1 MTSRSLHL
9 TNEPLPMK
17 APFAISGHVFTRMPC
32 VVATLTQGGARGR
45 GEAAGVYY
53 LRDDVAHMTA
63 EIERVRPEIERGA
76 SRRELQAMLPPG
88 GARNALDCAMWE
100 LEAELAGRPAWRL
113 AGIDA
118 PQPLVTTL
126 TAGADTPERMADRAR
141 SFTGARALKLKLT
154 GEPDL
159 DARRVEAVAAARP
172 GVWLG
177 VDANQGYDLDG
188 LKAALPAFERCGVRL
203 VEQPLPRG
211 REAELDGFRSP
222 IPLAA
227 DESVLS
233 SADLPAAVGRFSVI
247 NIKLD
252 KCGGL
257 TEALAMVEAAR
268 RLGFDLM
275 VGNMAGTSWAM
286 APAFIVGQACRVVDL
301 DGPVSLAEDRSPPVR
316 YEDGRIFCDEAVW
329 GGCERPVRS
338 TAA

>member
-1 MTSRSLHL
+1 MASRRSLDL
-9 TNEPLPMK
+9 RSEPLPMVE
-17 APFAISGHVFTRMPC
+17 PFAISGHVFTSMPC
-32 VVATLTQGGARGR
+32 VVVTLTEGGARGR

-53 LRDDVAHMTA
+53 LNDDVAHMTA

-76 SRRELQAMLPPG
+76 SRQELQELLPAG
-88 GARNALDCAMWE
+88 GARNALDCALWE
-100 LEAELAGRPAWRL
+100 LEAEQAGEPVWRL
-113 AGIDA
+113 AGIE
-118 PQPLVTTL
+118 PPRPLITTL
-126 TAGADTPERMADRAR
+126 TAGADTPERMAQKAR
-141 SFTGARALKLKLT
+141 SFVGARALKLKLT

-159 DARRVEAVAAARP
+159 DARRVEAVALACP

-188 LKAALPAFERCGVRL
+188 LKAALPAFQRCNVRL

-233 SADLPAAVGRFSVI
+233 SGDMAAAVGRFEVV

-257 TEALAMVEAAR
+257 TEALVMVETAR
-268 RLGFDLM
+268 RLGLELM

-286 APAFIVGQACRVVDL
+286 APSFIVGQSCRVVDL
-301 DGPVSLAEDRSPPVR
+301 DGPVSLKEDRSPAVR
-316 YEDGRIFCDEAVW
+316 YEDGYIVCDDAVW
-329 GGCERPVRS
+329 GGRTIPS
-338 TAA
+338 AA